1 MANTINTHAI
11 LAAEAA
17 MVLEESCP
25 FLMNINRAREDEFKS
40 NYNGYRVG
48 DSITISVPGRSSV
61 YTTSTLAD
69 GGSVEDFQE
78 QTVTLTPN
86 VHRHTAYAG
95 SMTDEIFKLEARDPR
110 RADWRRRVLK
120 PQMSSLCS
128 SIESALLDAAMKATP
143 NLVGTAGST
152 PTTKKTY
159 DQARAKLL
167 RALAPTSGLYGILS
181 TDANVELI
189 DASKA
194 LFNPTQEISKQFKEN
209 YIGRMSQAEWF
220 EAVNV
225 PVHTNGADVVGA
237 INGAA
242 QSGAA
247 LVIDGMSAAP
257 AAGSVFT
264 IAGVYDVHP
273 LTGTAYGSATGD
285 LKQFVTLAGST
296 TTSLLCYPPISATF
310 PNKTVS
316 ALPADDAVITFVGST
331 STSYVQNLLW
341 QQDAFTAAFVNVP
354 IVAGTIGETLRTNG
368 ISLTVQTGGTFSTL
382 ASTTRIDVRFGLA
395 AVRGNH
401 ACRITQ

>member
-1 MANTINTHAI
+1 
-11 LAAEAA
+11 
-17 MVLEESCP
+17 
-25 FLMNINRAREDEFKS
+25 
-40 NYNGYRVG
+40 
-48 DSITISVPGRSSV
+48 
-61 YTTSTLAD
+61 
-69 GGSVEDFQE
+69 
-78 QTVTLTPN
+78 
-86 VHRHTAYAG
+86 
-95 SMTDEIFKLEARDPR
+95 
-110 RADWRRRVLK
+110 
-120 PQMSSLCS
+120 
-128 SIESALLDAAMKATP
+128 
-143 NLVGTAGST
+143 
-152 PTTKKTY
+152 
-159 DQARAKLL
+159 
-167 RALAPTSGLYGILS
+167 
-181 TDANVELI
+181 
-189 DASKA
+189 
-194 LFNPTQEISKQFKEN
+194 
-209 YIGRMSQAEWF
+209 
-220 EAVNV
+220 
-225 PVHTNGADVVGA
+225 VGA
-237 INGAA
+237 INGAT

-273 LTGTAYGSATGD
+273 LTGTAYGSAAGD

-296 TTSLLCYPPISATF
+296 TTSLLCYPPISAAF

-316 ALPADDAVITFVGST
+316 ALPADDAVITFVGAT